1 MAKQTLEA
9 ALLARRD
16 DPRALRGAITFVRGK
31 PRIVF
36 GVVGDHRRFSV
47 DVVGDKITVA
57 DDPREAAEVA
67 EVETQ
72 SEPEAEKP
80 EEPAAEEAEAPA
92 ESGNKRRK
100 K

>member
-1 MAKQTLEA
+1 MTQTLES

-16 DPRALRGAITFVRGK
+16 DPRALRGAITFVCGK

-57 DDPREAAEVA
+57 DDPRGAAERA
-67 EVETQ
+67 EQEAQ
-72 SEPEAEKP
+72 SAPEAEKLD
-80 EEPAAEEAEAPA
+80 EPATEDAEIPVER
-92 ESGNKRRK
+92 GTKRRK